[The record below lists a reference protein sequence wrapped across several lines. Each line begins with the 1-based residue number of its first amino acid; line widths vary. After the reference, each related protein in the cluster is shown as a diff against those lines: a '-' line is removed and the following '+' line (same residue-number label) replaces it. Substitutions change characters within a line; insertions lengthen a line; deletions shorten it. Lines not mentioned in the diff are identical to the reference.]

1 MRSEGNSRSKRCRSR
16 FSTIHLGSNVY
27 SVPSRLIGTKLLVR
41 LHAETV
47 EGYVGTKL
55 AFTLP
60 RLVGTHQHRIDYHHF
75 IWSLVRKPGAF
86 AAYRYRDDLFPTTT
100 FRLAYDRLCQDV
112 AGRADGQYVR
122 LLHLAASTAESE
134 VETALSLLLEANT
147 VPTAA
152 AVRELLGTA
161 SPQPL
166 PRMQAPT
173 LDLSAYDRLLP
184 SRRVHA

>member
-1 MRSEGNSRSKRCRSR
+1 VQVRVSR

-41 LHAETV
+41 LHAQTI

-86 AAYRYRDDLFPTTT
+86 AAYRYRDELFPTTT
-100 FRLAYDRLCQDV
+100 YRLAYDQLCQDV
-112 AGRADGQYVR
+112 ARRADGQYVR
-122 LLHLAASTAESE
+122 LLHLAASTSEAE
-134 VETALSLLLEANT
+134 VETALQLLLEARQT
-147 VPTAA
+147 PTGE
-152 AVRELLGTA
+152 AVRELVQGPA
-161 SPQPL
+161 SHPIPE
-166 PRMQAPT
+166 
-173 LDLSAYDRLLP
+173 LSAPVLTLEAYDQLIP
-184 SRRVHA
+184 SRREHA